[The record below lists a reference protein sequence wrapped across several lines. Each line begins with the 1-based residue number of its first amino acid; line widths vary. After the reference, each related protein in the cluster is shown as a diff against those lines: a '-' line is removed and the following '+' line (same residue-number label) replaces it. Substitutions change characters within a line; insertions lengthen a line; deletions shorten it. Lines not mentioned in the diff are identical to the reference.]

1 MSNKKRAVAGVASL
15 LHGYLEKETDMTETK
30 TGLADHKSASTTD
43 LREENAES
51 LVQVFDSFDDAGRA
65 YEYLLS
71 KGYDRDEIDVVMS
84 QATREKF
91 LSREGHPEG
100 HTPERGEEDDEAAEK
115 KVFKSAGA
123 MAVVGG
129 LSGFL
134 AALGASILLPGVGLI
149 VAGPLAALG
158 ATTGA
163 LVGGIYGVPLA
174 DENNEKHSRTE
185 ELEKAMR
192 EGKILVRV
200 TPKSQSDREEILQD
214 WATR

>member
-1 MSNKKRAVAGVASL
+1 
-15 LHGYLEKETDMTETK
+15 MTETK
-30 TGLADHKSASTTD
+30 TGLADHKSASTLD
-43 LREENAES
+43 LGEENPES
-51 LVQVFDSFDDAGRA
+51 LVQFFDSFDDAGRA
-65 YEYLLS
+65 YEYLLA
-71 KGYDRDEIDVVMS
+71 KGYDRSEIDVIMN
-84 QATREKF
+84 QATRDKF
-91 LSREGHPEG
+91 LSREGH
-100 HTPERGEEDDEAAEK
+100 TPERGDADDEVAEK

-174 DENNEKHSRTE
+174 DENTEKDSRTE
-185 ELEKAMR
+185 EFEKAMR
-192 EGKILVRV
+192 EGKILVRI
-200 TPKSQSDREEILQD
+200 TPKSQRDREDILQN

>member
-1 MSNKKRAVAGVASL
+1 M
-15 LHGYLEKETDMTETK
+15 TDTK
-30 TGLADHKSASTTD
+30 TGLEDHKSASTLD
-43 LREENAES
+43 LREENPES
-51 LVQVFDSFDDAGRA
+51 LVQIFDSFDDAGRA

-71 KGYDRDEIDVVMS
+71 KGYDRDEIDVIMS
-84 QATREKF
+84 QATRDKF
-91 LSREGHPEG
+91 GAQEGEAPK
-100 HTPERGEEDDEAAEK
+100 RGDEDDEVAEK

-163 LVGGIYGVPLA
+163 LVGGIYGVPLT
-174 DENNEKHSRTE
+174 DENNEKDARTVE
-185 ELEKAMR
+185 FEKAMR

-200 TPKSQSDREEILQD
+200 TPKSQSDREEILQN
-214 WATR
+214 WATQ